1 MLTDD
6 ESLLVMRYVA
16 TRDIIRRVTTK
27 AGAPNKS
34 RAAIAI
40 MVGIETALKL
50 DDLNCKPQIE
60 YENCPVCGDRVSG
73 YHYGLLTCES
83 CKGFFKRTVQN
94 KKSYQCSADQ
104 NCAVDKSCRKRCPH
118 CRFQKCIQRGMKV
131 EAVREDR
138 MRGGRNKF
146 GSYYKRDRAQRMQRI
161 ALRTNG
167 THNFFSQ
174 NTTEQQV
181 SSSTSTG
188 IAASATATSATAV
201 HAQYFDTSGS
211 QKFKNDYDA
220 LLQSPTL
227 SSSTQSPTNYVVP
240 RPSAYLPNCDNLAA
254 LLGSSIDDPLLRS
267 SSFPIYSCVKP
278 EPFDGY
284 TEAILGFSQSS
295 LPADYSPFCPPT
307 SSYTAMT
314 AMTPVAVAATPAAG
328 TTTDRSSP
336 LLPICPL
343 PTEKTIDN
351 VFYAPKQTALLC
363 SCTESLLDPNLLL
376 HLLGKGDKTRDAFQ
390 YCKSVIEESLNS
402 IVTWAKNA
410 PYFEQLPVDD
420 QIALI
425 YTSWAPIHV
434 LDFTFHILHSHL
446 PISIQFGNNP
456 LPVSTIC
463 LMGFDTLAPK
473 FNDLCNKLQSLNFDR
488 CDYAA
493 FKVLTLFGDR
503 GERSAVNNSALTAQI
518 HLSILTAW
526 AAYRSVP
533 IANDHPL
540 YVVYEELK
548 LLARQAA
555 HLLSKYSTV
564 GMEENLLKEMLTRKE
579 HHLVSQ
585 QPSSSIP
592 PSQQQYA

>member
-1 MLTDD
+1 
-6 ESLLVMRYVA
+6 
-16 TRDIIRRVTTK
+16 
-27 AGAPNKS
+27 
-34 RAAIAI
+34 

-104 NCAVDKSCRKRCPH
+104 NCAVDKTCRKRCPH

-161 ALRTNG
+161 ALRASG
-167 THNFFSQ
+167 TQNFFNQ
-174 NTTEQQV
+174 HTAAEQQV
-181 SSSTSTG
+181 SSSTSTE
-188 IAASATATSATAV
+188 IASTTATAAAV
-201 HAQYFDTSGS
+201 HAQYFDTNGA

-220 LLQSPTL
+220 LIQSPTL
-227 SSSTQSPTNYVVP
+227 SSSTQSTTNYVMP

-267 SSFPIYSCVKP
+267 STFPIYSCVKP
-278 EPFDGY
+278 EPFDSYG
-284 TEAILGFSQSS
+284 EAGFSQSA
-295 LPADYSPFCPPT
+295 LPTEYSSFCPPT

-314 AMTPVAVAATPAAG
+314 AMAPVAAVVTTPTAGG

-343 PTEKTIDN
+343 PTEKTIDS
-351 VFYAPKQTALLC
+351 VFYNPKQSVVLC

-390 YCKSVIEESLNS
+390 YCKSVMEESLNS

-425 YTSWAPIHV
+425 YSSWAPIHV

-446 PISIQFGNNP
+446 PISIQFGNTP
-456 LPVSTIC
+456 LPMSTIC
-463 LMGFDTLAPK
+463 LMGFDTLVPK
-473 FNDLCNKLQSLNFDR
+473 FNDLCIKLQTLNFDR

-493 FKVLTLFGDR
+493 FKVLTLFEDQ
-503 GERSAVNNSALTAQI
+503 GERSAVNNRALAAQVYA
-518 HLSILTAW
+518 SVLTSW
-526 AAYRSVP
+526 AAYRSIP
-533 IANDHPL
+533 TATDHPL

-579 HHLVSQ
+579 HHLLPQ
-585 QPSSSIP
+585 QPP
-592 PSQQQYA
+592 PPPQQYA

>member
-1 MLTDD
+1 
-6 ESLLVMRYVA
+6 
-16 TRDIIRRVTTK
+16 
-27 AGAPNKS
+27 
-34 RAAIAI
+34 

-161 ALRTNG
+161 ALRANG
-167 THNFFSQ
+167 THNFFNQ

-181 SSSTSTG
+181 SSSTPTG
-188 IAASATATSATAV
+188 LAATAAATAAAAV
-201 HAQYFDTSGS
+201 HAQYFDTSGT

-227 SSSTQSPTNYVVP
+227 SSSTQPPTNYVMP

-284 TEAILGFSQSS
+284 TEANFPQPS
-295 LPADYSPFCPPT
+295 LSTDYSPFCPPT

-314 AMTPVAVAATPAAG
+314 AMAPIAVAAGTPAPG

-343 PTEKTIDN
+343 PTEKTIDS

-363 SCTESLLDPNLLL
+363 SCTESLMDPNLLI

-390 YCKSVIEESLNS
+390 FCKSVIEESLNS
-402 IVTWAKNA
+402 IVTWAKSA

-420 QIALI
+420 QITLI

-446 PISIQFGNNP
+446 PISIQFGNSP

-473 FNDLCNKLQSLNFDR
+473 FNELCSKLQSLNFDR

-493 FKVLTLFGDR
+493 FKVLTLFEDR
-503 GERSAVNNSALTAQI
+503 GERSAVNNCALTAQV
-518 HLSILTAW
+518 HASVLTAW

-533 IANDHPL
+533 NATDHPL

-585 QPSSSIP
+585 QPPSSILP
-592 PSQQQYA
+592 PPQQYA

>member
-1 MLTDD
+1 
-6 ESLLVMRYVA
+6 
-16 TRDIIRRVTTK
+16 
-27 AGAPNKS
+27 
-34 RAAIAI
+34 
-40 MVGIETALKL
+40 
-50 DDLNCKPQIE
+50 
-60 YENCPVCGDRVSG
+60 
-73 YHYGLLTCES
+73 
-83 CKGFFKRTVQN
+83 
-94 KKSYQCSADQ
+94 
-104 NCAVDKSCRKRCPH
+104 
-118 CRFQKCIQRGMKV
+118 
-131 EAVREDR
+131 

-161 ALRTNG
+161 ALRANG
-167 THNFFSQ
+167 THNFFNQSS
-174 NTTEQQV
+174 TEQQV
-181 SSSTSTG
+181 SSSTPTG
-188 IAASATATSATAV
+188 IAATAAATAAAAV
-201 HAQYFDTSGS
+201 HAQYFDASGT

-227 SSSTQSPTNYVVP
+227 SSSTQSPTNYVMP

-284 TEAILGFSQSS
+284 TESNFPQPS
-295 LPADYSPFCPPT
+295 LPTDYSPFCPPT

-314 AMTPVAVAATPAAG
+314 AMAPVAVPAATPTAG
-328 TTTDRSSP
+328 TTADRSSP

-343 PTEKTIDN
+343 PTEKTIDS
-351 VFYAPKQTALLC
+351 VFYAPKQTVLLC

-390 YCKSVIEESLNS
+390 FCKSVIEESLNS

-410 PYFEQLPVDD
+410 PYFEHLPVDD

-473 FNDLCNKLQSLNFDR
+473 FNDLCSKLQSLNFDR

-493 FKVLTLFGDR
+493 FKVLTLFEHR
-503 GERSAVNNSALTAQI
+503 GERSAINNCALTAQV
-518 HLSILTAW
+518 HASILAAW

-533 IANDHPL
+533 NANDHPL
-540 YVVYEELK
+540 YAVYEELK

-585 QPSSSIP
+585 QPPSSIP
-592 PSQQQYA
+592 PPQQQYA